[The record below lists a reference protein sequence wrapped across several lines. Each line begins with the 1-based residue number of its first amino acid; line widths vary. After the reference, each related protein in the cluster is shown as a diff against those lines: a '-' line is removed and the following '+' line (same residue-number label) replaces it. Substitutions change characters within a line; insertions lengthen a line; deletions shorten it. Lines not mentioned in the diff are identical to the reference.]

1 VLITCIVS
9 ITAVISIPTILFAG
23 KKFFLRNWEKIGKYY
38 IRQLR
43 RIEDIL
49 KKINRS
55 MGDDSSGSGSGS
67 GDGGGS
73 PSGAVSSVEAKRAPE
88 DKSLEGTSTKA
99 KTREKP
105 TSQPKSN
112 EEPTITVT
120 APDSD
125 KSSLQKPPSGK
136 EISPS
141 SSRKVDEPK
150 LAEGNVEDPNS
161 GAEGIWRFFTHP
173 FSNHPGHTNRSADVE
188 QALKK

>member
-23 KKFFLRNWEKIGKYY
+23 KKFFLRNWEKIGKYCF
-38 IRQLR
+38 RQWH

-55 MGDDSSGSGSGS
+55 MGADSSGGGD
-67 GDGGGS
+67 DGGGS
-73 PSGAVSSVEAKRAPE
+73 PGGAVNSVEAKRAPE
-88 DKSLEGTSTKA
+88 DKPLEGTSTKA
-99 KTREKP
+99 KTRENP

-125 KSSLQKPPSGK
+125 KSSLQKLPSGK

-150 LAEGNVEDPNS
+150 LAEGDVEDPNS
-161 GAEGIWRFFTHP
+161 GGEGIWRFFTHP
-173 FSNHPGHTNRSADVE
+173 FSNHPGHTNRPADVE

>member
-9 ITAVISIPTILFAG
+9 ITAIISIPTILFAG
-23 KKFFLRNWEKIGKYY
+23 KKFFLRNWEKIGKYC
-38 IRQLR
+38 IRHWQ

-49 KKINRS
+49 KKIKRS
-55 MGDDSSGSGSGS
+55 MGDDSNGG

-73 PSGAVSSVEAKRAPE
+73 PGGAVSSVEAKRAPE
-88 DKSLEGTSTKA
+88 DKPIEGTSTKA